1 MKKVLLTLGVAVA
14 TVFAAQAQVGYGLKA
29 GANLGKYSNAPSGQS
44 VNTSFYVTGYADLP
58 VAPNFSIQPGV
69 SLQGKGSKYSNS
81 EEAIINSATL
91 KASADY
97 TVNVMSIE
105 IPVNAV
111 YYIPTGESGK
121 VFLGAGPYI
130 GFNVSGKEKVK
141 GTILGQQGG
150 NQQVVNVDEDRTLK
164 LSGSNKDLDVIDAGL
179 NFMLGYKFS
188 NGFLL
193 NGGYNLGLTNI
204 VAGADKTVSNRV
216 WQFGV
221 GFQF

>member
-1 MKKVLLTLGVAVA
+1 MKKVILTLGVALA
-14 TVFAAQAQVGYGLKA
+14 TAVGAQAQVGYGLKA
-29 GANLGKYSNAPSGQS
+29 GVNLGEYSNFPSGQS
-44 VNTSFYVTGYADLP
+44 VNTSFYVTGYADMP
-58 VAPNFSIQPGV
+58 IAPNFSIQPGI
-69 SLQGKGSKYSNS
+69 SLQGKGSKYS
-81 EEAIINSATL
+81 INEQVNNAT
-91 KASADY
+91 ANADY

-141 GTILGQQGG
+141 GSIALDQGNG
-150 NQQVVNVDEDRTLK
+150 KEVVKVDESNDLK
-164 LSGSNKDLDVIDAGL
+164 LSGSNKDLNVIDAGL
-179 NFMLGYKFS
+179 NFMVGYKFS

-204 VAGADKTVSNRV
+204 VAGSDKIVSNRV